1 MTGRVG
7 ADETCGG
14 ILEMR
19 LSIAA
24 KWAALALVLP
34 AVAACSGNS
43 QRVRPLPPAPTGP
56 VVAQPLPGT
65 QPTVP
70 PPQQTPLPQEEEQP
84 PQQQMAAL
92 PPAQE
97 TPTQEAV
104 LGQWGLTG
112 PSDNCQLFVTLTGWT
127 GGYRAS
133 TRGCSSPELTGVG
146 AWNIEGNLVVL
157 KDNEGNPVARLAKAG
172 ATRYDGRLELG
183 GAVSMNR

>member
-1 MTGRVG
+1 
-7 ADETCGG
+7 
-14 ILEMR
+14 MR

-65 QPTVP
+65 QPTTP
-70 PPQQTPLPQEEEQP
+70 PPQQQAPLPQEEEQP
-84 PQQQMAAL
+84 PQQMAAL

>member
-1 MTGRVG
+1 
-7 ADETCGG
+7 
-14 ILEMR
+14 MR

-24 KWAALALVLP
+24 TWAAIGLVLQ
-34 AVAACSGNS
+34 AVTACSSTS
-43 QRVRPLPPAPTGP
+43 QRVQPLPPAPTGAVLAEP
-56 VVAQPLPGT
+56 LPPAQPT
-65 QPTVP
+65 MP
-70 PPQQTPLPQEEEQP
+70 PPQQMEPLPQVQEQP
-84 PQQQMAAL
+84 AAPPQIAAL

-97 TPTQEAV
+97 APTQEAV

-112 PSDNCQLFVTLTGWT
+112 PGDNCQLFVTLTSWT

-133 TRGCSSPELTGVG
+133 TRGCSSPELTSVG

-157 KDNEGNPVARLAKAG
+157 KDNEGNPVARLAKSG